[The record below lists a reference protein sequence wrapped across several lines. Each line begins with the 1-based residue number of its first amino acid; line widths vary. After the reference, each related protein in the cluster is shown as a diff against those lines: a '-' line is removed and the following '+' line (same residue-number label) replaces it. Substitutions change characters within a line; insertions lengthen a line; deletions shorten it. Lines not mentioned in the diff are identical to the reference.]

1 MKLLEKLVPSLTLP
15 PFSHSDPA
23 FLPNP
28 AVAGAGAKPSIN
40 DSVDLFRVVFSW
52 GQWSGFWGG
61 EVFRLEVQEMV
72 RLLIRVATKNSLD
85 NTKKQ

>member
-15 PFSHSDPA
+15 PFSHSHPA

-40 DSVDLFRVVFSW
+40 DSVDYSEWFSVGESGRVSR
-52 GQWSGFWGG
+52 WGG
-61 EVFRLEVQEMV
+61 ISFTYLY
-72 RLLIRVATKNSLD
+72 SHS
-85 NTKKQ
+85 